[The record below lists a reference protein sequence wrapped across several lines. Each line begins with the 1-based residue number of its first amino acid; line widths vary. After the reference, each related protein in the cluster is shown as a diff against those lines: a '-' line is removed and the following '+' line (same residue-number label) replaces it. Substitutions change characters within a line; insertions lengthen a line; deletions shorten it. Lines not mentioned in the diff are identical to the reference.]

1 MKSILFDLDNT
12 LLDRASSLIGFCHW
26 QATSSLGIDNSEK
39 FVGRFVELDSN
50 GSVWKDQV
58 YQCLK
63 GEFSIPQSVDE
74 LVDEYL
80 NHFRNFCAERPGA
93 SDAVRQLAREG
104 YKIGLVSNGKSPFQE
119 ENLSA
124 LGIADFFDSIIV
136 SEAVGCRKPDPSIFE
151 LACKELAVSP
161 DQCIFIGDNPV
172 ADIRSAAKVGM
183 YTVFIPSE
191 LYGDRCA
198 EADAVCRSY
207 AELLSIIENAES
219 RSISQQ

>member
-63 GEFSIPQSVDE
+63 DEFFIPQSVDE

-80 NHFRNFCAERPGA
+80 NHFRNFCTERPGA
-93 SDAVRQLAREG
+93 SDAVRQLGREG
-104 YKIGLVSNGKSPFQE
+104 YKIGLISNGKSPLQE

-136 SEAVGCRKPDPSIFE
+136 SEAVGCRKPEPAIFE
-151 LACKELAVSP
+151 LACKELSVSP
-161 DQCIFIGDNPV
+161 EKCIFVGDSPI
-172 ADIRSAAKVGM
+172 ADILGAANVGM
-183 YTVFIPSE
+183 YTVFIPSD
-191 LYGDRCA
+191 LHGAKCS

-207 AELLSIIENAES
+207 AELLSIIENA
-219 RSISQQ
+219 